1 MTAPRKASGLDE
13 TGLEPVSKRRTVQ
26 EVVYQRLSHALMT
39 GRFKPGQMLTI
50 SSLSTLFRTSHMPVR
65 EALRRLVAENALETA
80 SNGSAYVPAVSR
92 ERLDDL
98 CNARVIVETAA
109 TAQAVGNMTPR
120 IIRAIEN
127 LAEDHLDAGRDQD
140 IQLMLAKNRDFHF
153 MIYETANSPVLLQLI
168 DTLWLRFGPY
178 LRMLTNHLEP
188 ELAAGK
194 FEVYGDHHQKLIA
207 ALKEGDAAEAVEQ
220 IKADIRETQ
229 ALLVP
234 LCVSGQEA

>member
-1 MTAPRKASGLDE
+1 
-13 TGLEPVSKRRTVQ
+13 
-26 EVVYQRLSHALMT
+26 
-39 GRFKPGQMLTI
+39 
-50 SSLSTLFRTSHMPVR
+50 
-65 EALRRLVAENALETA
+65 
-80 SNGSAYVPAVSR
+80 
-92 ERLDDL
+92 LDDL

-153 MIYETANSPVLLQLI
+153 MIYETAGSPVLLALI

-178 LRMLTNHLEP
+178 LRMLTNHIEP

-194 FEVYGDHHQKLIA
+194 FEVYGDHHQRLIA
-207 ALKEGDAAEAVEQ
+207 ALKEGDQAEAVEQ

-234 LCVSGQEA
+234 LCSPANDG